1 MPISGQTM
9 RFVGVGDVAS
19 ARPTLMRVVFSHP
32 DAATPAIPSASFAE
46 RALLI
51 GPSLDSLICTPVSES
66 FFTSTPRIVPLAICC
81 DVMRVAAY
89 VVPPSAR
96 MSASVA
102 VTFAYVSRGART
114 RMASLRSPWSGR
126 AECSA
131 RPGALM
137 DSERNPYEPAP
148 GGRLRG
154 GGEAVPEAGY
164 IAAMGAGSTGD
175 DRWWRDF
182 DGFVLGLLDG
192 PSRILDVGSGDGS
205 LGQRL
210 REAGHEVVGVD
221 PNALDELAIRARIEE
236 VEPAAL
242 GRFDLVCASMA
253 LHHIDLRGA
262 LDAIAVVLVPDGL
275 FVVNEFDWPAY
286 DARAAAWVDEPESGD
301 PVEHFATEHED
312 LHSRSAMLEA
322 IGARFA
328 LREEQPR
335 PYLARMLRRPERE
348 PDERAAIA
356 AGRVPA
362 LGFWLVAAQPSAPPD
377 GGAGPV

>member
-1 MPISGQTM
+1 
-9 RFVGVGDVAS
+9 
-19 ARPTLMRVVFSHP
+19 
-32 DAATPAIPSASFAE
+32 
-46 RALLI
+46 
-51 GPSLDSLICTPVSES
+51 
-66 FFTSTPRIVPLAICC
+66 
-81 DVMRVAAY
+81 
-89 VVPPSAR
+89 
-96 MSASVA
+96 
-102 VTFAYVSRGART
+102 
-114 RMASLRSPWSGR
+114 
-126 AECSA
+126 
-131 RPGALM
+131 
-137 DSERNPYEPAP
+137 
-148 GGRLRG
+148 
-154 GGEAVPEAGY
+154 
-164 IAAMGAGSTGD
+164 MGAGSTGD

-182 DGFVLGLLDG
+182 DDFVLGPPDG

-253 LHHIDLRGA
+253 LHHIDLRARSTRSRWCSFPTASSSSTSSTGQPTTRA
-262 LDAIAVVLVPDGL
+262 PRPGSTSR
-275 FVVNEFDWPAY
+275 
-286 DARAAAWVDEPESGD
+286 RAATRSS
-301 PVEHFATEHED
+301 T
-312 LHSRSAMLEA
+312 SRRSTRTCTPAAPCWKA